1 MCKFS
6 PFKTE
11 KCHREIN
18 KDLKKWEISYA
29 YGLRSKILW
38 KHQFTLNWY
47 KDINQSQSKI

>member
-18 KDLKKWEISYA
+18 KDLKNERFLMLMDWEVKYCE
-29 YGLRSKILW
+29 
-38 KHQFTLNWY
+38 N
-47 KDINQSQSKI
+47 INLP